1 MYAEV
6 AVNVLLGPWSGGK
19 DSPPPTY
26 HYRVPAPLVGQLSP
40 GHMVRVPFG
49 ARPAQ
54 GIVLALTVD
63 RPANLALTQIRDIAS
78 IADPTPVLTPPLLDL
93 ARWMAEATLTPLGE
107 TVWSFVP
114 AGIEE
119 RAHVVAALTADGA
132 QALETVTRLG
142 PVQRALLNALAEH
155 GPTRQDELSALA
167 GVRSTD
173 ALTTL
178 VKRGLVE
185 RRWGLDPPTLKAR
198 TVQVARLAAD
208 AATVVAA
215 RATLGRDT
223 PAARA
228 LTYLTASADPLPTL
242 AAVTEGGGVKVTTLR
257 RLAERGLIGVT
268 ERRALVALRV
278 SRGEAQRRLAATSP
292 ETLRD
297 ESRALL
303 HALLAR
309 PTPLDMDELARLG
322 LGREALRP
330 LSDGGLIQAVDE
342 PAAVFL
348 AAPPEEVA
356 NAILELRKGA
366 GQARLL
372 DLLRDA
378 GAEMEVRALLKAAGA
393 SADDLAALRERDLV
407 QVEER
412 IAWRDPLAGET
423 FALSRPPELTGDQAR
438 VWDAVASAL
447 RAPEPSPAFLLH
459 GVTGSGKTEVYL
471 RAVGETL
478 SHRRQALIL
487 VPEISLTPQTVRRF
501 AARFPGRVTLLH
513 SRLSAGERY
522 DTWQRIRSGQIDVV
536 IGSRSA
542 LFAPLP
548 RLGLVVV
555 DEEHDPS
562 YKQDNIPRYHAREA
576 ALRLGAASGAVTILG
591 SATPDI
597 ETYARTERGELRLL
611 RLPRRVLGHRSPA
624 QTALPDSGNEY
635 AHDDAYGELPPVEV
649 VDLRAE
655 LRAGNTSMFSR
666 ALQSALRETKARG
679 EQAILFLNR
688 RGSATFVMC
697 RDCGHVV
704 TCPRCSAPLTYHGAS
719 GYLVCH
725 HCGTRA
731 EAPTT
736 CPVCGSARIRHFGAG
751 TQRVEETL
759 LALLPQARVIRWDRD
774 TTGPRASHAQF
785 LDAFIQ
791 GDADVL
797 IGTQMIAKGLDLPLV
812 TLVGVIS
819 ADVGLNLPDFRAAER
834 TFQLLAQVAG
844 RAARGPLGGRVI
856 FQTYT
861 PDHYAIETA
870 ARHDYEAFYAA
881 EMDFRR
887 ATGYPPYSRLARLLY
902 TDPTAERAATKAR
915 ALARRLTDYIRRQGL
930 PNTTLIGPAPAYF
943 ARERGEYRW
952 HILVRG
958 SDPTAV
964 LRGFL
969 SQERAP
975 YGWRVDIDPVS
986 VL

>member
-6 AVNVLLGPWSGGK
+6 AVNVALGPWSGGK
-19 DSPPPTY
+19 DTPPPTY
-26 HYRVPAPLVGQLSP
+26 HYHIPTHLADRLSP

-54 GIVLALTVD
+54 GIVLALTTEGPPNLS
-63 RPANLALTQIRDIAS
+63 PAQIRDIDS
-78 IADPTPVLTPPLLDL
+78 IADPMPVLTPPLLEL

-114 AGIEE
+114 SGIEE
-119 RAHVVAALTADGA
+119 RAHLVVALTADGIQVRDA
-132 QALETVTRLG
+132 EARLG
-142 PVQRALLNALAEH
+142 PTQRALLNALAEH
-155 GPTRQDELSALA
+155 GPTRQADLGALA
-167 GVRSTD
+167 GVRSTA
-173 ALTTL
+173 ALATL
-178 VKRGLVE
+178 IKRGLIE
-185 RRWGLDPPTLKAR
+185 RRWALDPPALKAR
-198 TVQVARLAAD
+198 TVQIARLAVD
-208 AATVVAA
+208 AATVAA
-215 RATLGRDT
+215 AQPTLGRDT
-223 PAARA
+223 PGARA
-228 LTYLTASADPLPTL
+228 LAYLAASDDPLPPL
-242 AAVTEGGGVKVTTLR
+242 AAVAAASGAKPTTLR
-257 RLAERGLIGVT
+257 RLAERGLVGVT
-268 ERRALVALRV
+268 EKRSLVALRV
-278 SRGEAQRRLAATSP
+278 SRSQAHQLLADAATSAALP
-292 ETLRD
+292 GRA
-297 ESRALL
+297 RALL
-303 HALLAR
+303 NALAEQ
-309 PTPLDMDELARLG
+309 PAPLEMDDLARLG
-322 LGREALRP
+322 IGSNALPP
-330 LSDGGLIQAVDE
+330 LVKRGLIQTVDE

-348 AAPPEEVA
+348 AAPPEEIA
-356 NAILELRKGA
+356 RAILELRKGD

-372 DLLRDA
+372 TLLNDVGQA
-378 GAEMEVRALLKAAGA
+378 MEVRALLKAAGA
-393 SADDLAALRERDLV
+393 SSDDLTALRERGLV

-412 IAWRDPLAGET
+412 AAWRDPLAGET
-423 FALSRPPELTGDQAR
+423 FALSRPPDLTGDQAR
-438 VWDAVASAL
+438 AWDTVAAAL
-447 RAPEPSPAFLLH
+447 HGHEAAGGFVLH
-459 GVTGSGKTEVYL
+459 GVTGSGKTEIYL

-478 SHRRQALIL
+478 ARGRQALIL

-501 AARFPGRVTLLH
+501 AARFPGRVTVIH
-513 SRLSAGERY
+513 SRLSEGERY
-522 DTWQRIRSGQIDVV
+522 DTWQRVRNGQLDVV

-555 DEEHDPS
+555 DEEHDSS
-562 YKQDNIPRYHAREA
+562 YKQDNAPRYHARET
-576 ALRLGAASGAVTILG
+576 ALRLSAAAGAMAILG
-591 SATPDI
+591 SATPDV
-597 ETYARTERGELRLL
+597 ETYTRAESGELTLL
-611 RLPRRVLGHRSPA
+611 RLPRRVLGHRVPIVAEGGDEHAPA
-624 QTALPDSGNEY
+624 ATY
-635 AHDDAYGELPPVEV
+635 AELPPVEV

-666 ALQSALRETKARG
+666 ALQAALRETQARS
-679 EQAILFLNR
+679 EQSILFLNR

-719 GYLVCH
+719 SYLLCH
-725 HCGTRA
+725 HCGARA
-731 EAPTT
+731 ATPTT
-736 CPVCGSARIRHFGAG
+736 CSVCGSARIRHFGAG
-751 TQRVEETL
+751 TQRVEEAL

-774 TTGPRASHAQF
+774 TTGSRTSHAQF
-785 LDAFIQ
+785 LNAFVQ
-791 GDADVL
+791 GEADVL

-819 ADVGLNLPDFRAAER
+819 ADVSLNLPDFRAAER

-861 PDHYAIETA
+861 PDHYAIQA
-870 ARHDYEAFYAA
+870 AAGHDYAAFYAA

-902 TDPTAERAATKAR
+902 TDPTPERAATEAR
-915 ALARRLTDYIRRQGL
+915 ALARRLTDYIRRQGV

-952 HILVRG
+952 HILLRG
-958 SDPTAV
+958 PDPAAV